1 MPITEAQRQSM
12 KLYREKNLE
21 AIKEYQRN
29 YRKEYYKKNKE
40 KLIIK
45 QRLAYQLL
53 KESNNN
59 IIQ

>member
-12 KLYREKNLE
+12 KSYREKNLE
-21 AIKEYQRN
+21 EIKEYQRN

-40 KLIIK
+40 KLIVK